1 MKLISFLFL
10 VIIPVLIF
18 GQEINPD
25 LYQKT
30 WLDNETR
37 HFNGYAVTKIF
48 GQMPHAPSAYNFM
61 PITSVAYKSLKELKE
76 DLKIQADKNEW
87 SKAELETKL
96 LNLEQNAQGG
106 LIEIYIS
113 RYDENKANFRWF
125 FVIIRGEDDKGKLWE
140 EEIGYQAPE
149 VPYERGYWNYTTMQI
164 PIELKPPFYIYLND
178 KQSPWL
184 SDFKFLIE
192 NMPEG
197 VEQSAQ

>member
-1 MKLISFLFL
+1 MKTALTFLSILITSF
-10 VIIPVLIF
+10 IF
-18 GQEINPD
+18 AQDINPE

-37 HFNGYAVTKIF
+37 YFNGYAVTKIF
-48 GQMPHAPSAYNFM
+48 GQMPHAPSAYNFL
-61 PITSVAYKSLKELKE
+61 PITSVAYKGLKELKE
-76 DLKIQADKNEW
+76 DLKTKAVERDW
-87 SKAELETKL
+87 SKAELNAQL

-106 LIEIYIS
+106 MIEIYIS
-113 RYDENKANFRWF
+113 RYEENKANFRWF

-178 KQSPWL
+178 KQSKYL

-192 NMPEG
+192 K
-197 VEQSAQ
+197 